1 MSDTKNRLNI
11 LWLWPDILSQHGDRG
26 NVMALV
32 RICGLYGIGAKV
44 TRVTGL
50 KDEYNYD
57 GADIVLLGPGELA
70 VMPEISGAL
79 AKRAAEL
86 RTYSDSGGLLLATGT
101 TGAAIGVRTRRL
113 DGTYIEGA
121 GLLDMECSEREAV
134 LGDDLIYRCIERAG
148 PEPAQ
153 SSTAELDGLTVYG
166 IQIHMMDVDLAAGQ
180 RPFGETV
187 YGYGNNGSGAEGA
200 ISGNVIFT
208 NALGP
213 VLVKNPWLTVEL
225 INRALGQRIQFDP
238 RLFGLELASAEA
250 IKLFNE
256 KKEKPK

>member
-11 LWLWPDILSQHGDRG
+11 LWLWPDILNQHGDRG

-32 RICGLYGIGAKV
+32 RICGLYGIDAKV

-50 KDEYNYD
+50 KDEYNYN

-70 VMPEISGAL
+70 VMPAISGAL
-79 AKRAAEL
+79 SKRAAEL
-86 RTYSDSGGLLLATGT
+86 RAYADSGGLLLATGT

-113 DGTYIEGA
+113 DGTYIDGM
-121 GLLDMECSEREAV
+121 GLLDMECQERGAV
-134 LGDDLIYRCIERAG
+134 LGDDLIYRRMEKAG
-148 PEPAQ
+148 PETAQTPAAG
-153 SSTAELDGLTVYG
+153 TDGLTVYG

-180 RPFGETV
+180 KPFGKAV

-200 ISGNVIFT
+200 VSGNVIFT

-225 INRALGQRIQFDP
+225 INRALGQNLRFDP
-238 RLFGLELASAEA
+238 GLFGLELASAEV